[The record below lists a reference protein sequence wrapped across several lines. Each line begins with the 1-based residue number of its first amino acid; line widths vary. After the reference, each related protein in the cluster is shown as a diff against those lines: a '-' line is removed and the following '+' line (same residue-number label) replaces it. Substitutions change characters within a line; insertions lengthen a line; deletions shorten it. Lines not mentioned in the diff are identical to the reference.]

1 MASNTRLAVGLLSM
15 LVCSGVYAGGTE
27 NPAPVEPPAQ
37 ERAPVT
43 PAPATPTV
51 TPPITIHLAPP
62 APVEPPA
69 KPVEKPASPAA
80 LNYYMG
86 LGLGPTHFSKSS
98 VPGYSDCAFDN
109 HDTGYKVFAGRK
121 LGGPFAIE
129 AGYVNLGG
137 MSATDCHA
145 PAVAAAA
152 TEENDCGPGLRKEGK
167 KDDDNDK
174 HTVIPGKTINQD
186 LHVHGL
192 TLEGVI
198 STPVF
203 SRHLSAFAKAGAF
216 IWRSRSDGDLGSHH
230 ASGTS
235 PVYGVGLQYGF
246 AKASAVRLEVERY
259 DHAGE
264 TAYQTHPDVN
274 MASISYLRRF

>member
-1 MASNTRLAVGLLSM
+1 MASNTRLAVGLMSM
-15 LVCSGVYAGGTE
+15 LVCGSVFAGGTE

-37 ERAPVT
+37 ERAPVM
-43 PAPATPTV
+43 PAPAAPMV

-62 APVEPPA
+62 APVAPPA
-69 KPVEKPASPAA
+69 KPLEKPASPAA
-80 LNYYMG
+80 VNYYMG
-86 LGLGPTHFSKSS
+86 MGLGPTHFSRSS
-98 VPGYSDCAFDN
+98 VPGYSDCGFDN
-109 HDTGYKVFAGRK
+109 HDTGYKFFAGRK

-137 MSATDCHA
+137 MSATGCKA
-145 PAVAAAA
+145 PAVATA
-152 TEENDCGPGLRKEGK
+152 EEDDCGPGLRAEGK
-167 KDDDNDK
+167 KDDDK
-174 HTVIPGKTINQD
+174 HTTIPGKTVNQD

-198 STPVF
+198 SAPVF

-235 PVYGVGLQYGF
+235 PVYGVGLEYGF
-246 AKASAVRLEVERY
+246 AKTSAVRLEVERY

-264 TAYQTHPDVN
+264 TADQTHPDVN
-274 MASISYLRRF
+274 MASVSYLRRF